1 MGHSELYSN
10 AAGIG
15 HHARRHGTDVDGVRA
30 PELEPKIDATPA
42 VGHYPPRSRGLI
54 GLGRQ
59 GLGED
64 VARAREGIKVPPR
77 SMSDDMLTL
86 VPALDRPSVDD
97 DDETSALAGRTT
109 SSSLLRSPGG
119 STPRLSRSI
128 R

>member
-15 HHARRHGTDVDGVRA
+15 RAHARRHGTDVDGVRA

-59 GLGED
+59 QGLGED
-64 VARAREGIKVPPR
+64 VARAKG
-77 SMSDDMLTL
+77 
-86 VPALDRPSVDD
+86 
-97 DDETSALAGRTT
+97 
-109 SSSLLRSPGG
+109 
-119 STPRLSRSI
+119 
-128 R
+128 